1 MATATAVATAT
12 FRFYG
17 ELNDFLVPRRRG
29 VAFERRFD
37 DRPAVK
43 DVIEALG
50 VPHSEVDLVV
60 VNGRPV
66 PLAHR
71 IADGDRVSVYPA
83 FRSIELDPA
92 DRVGRPIPPG
102 ERPRFVLD
110 GHLGRLAAYLRM
122 LGFDTWY
129 RNDAGDDE
137 LAAVARAE
145 GRILLTR
152 DRALL
157 RRGTVDR
164 GRFVRSDQPRE
175 QLREIVERF
184 ELGPLAAPF
193 TRCLRCNGRL
203 VPVSR
208 EEVLDRLEPLTRR
221 YYDLF
226 ARCPDCEAIYWH
238 GSHRT
243 RMERLVAAVIG
254 PPTPGPRPR

>member
-1 MATATAVATAT
+1 MARAT

-17 ELNDFLVPRRRG
+17 ELNDFLPSRRRG
-29 VAFERRFD
+29 IEFDRRFD

-43 DVIEALG
+43 DAIEALG
-50 VPHSEVDLVV
+50 VPHPELDLVI

-71 IADGDRVSVYPA
+71 IADGDRVSVYPV
-83 FRSIELDPA
+83 FGSIELDPA
-92 DRVGRPIPPG
+92 DRVGLPLPPG
-102 ERPRFVLD
+102 EPPRFVLD

-122 LGFDTWY
+122 LGFDSWY
-129 RNDAGDDE
+129 RNDAGDED
-137 LAAVARAE
+137 LAAISRDDD
-145 GRILLTR
+145 RILLTR

-157 RRGTVDR
+157 RRGSVVR

-184 ELGPLAAPF
+184 GLGPLAAPF

-208 EEVLDRLEPLTRR
+208 EEVLDHLQPLTRR

-226 ARCPDCEAIYWH
+226 ARCPDCDAIYWH

-243 RMERLVAAVIG
+243 RMERLVASVIG